1 MPVAEASVAFATIKD
16 VSITFAEITAN
27 SDSAAIDITVY
38 GARVG
43 QTPIVTL
50 RAALEAGITY
60 KQNPFVSAAN
70 TVSLYLHNHTGGD
83 VTPAAQTADVIIL

>member
-1 MPVAEASVAFATIKD
+1 MPSEASVALAAIQQ

-27 SDSAAIDITVY
+27 SDSAAITITVP
-38 GARVG
+38 GARIG

-60 KQNPFVSAAN
+60 KQPPFVSALN
-70 TVSLYLHNHTGGD
+70 TVTLYLHNHTGSD
-83 VTPAAQTADVIIL
+83 VTPAAQTADLIIL

>member
-1 MPVAEASVAFATIKD
+1 MPTDVSYAAAAAKE

-70 TVSLYLHNHTGGD
+70 TVSLYLHNHTGGN
-83 VTPAAQTADVIIL
+83 VTPAAQTADLILL

>member
-1 MPVAEASVAFATIKD
+1 MPTDVSYAAAAAKE
-16 VSITFAEITAN
+16 VSITFAEIDAN

-38 GARVG
+38 GARIG

-60 KQNPFVSAAN
+60 KQPPFVSAAN
-70 TVSLYLHNHTGGD
+70 TITLYLHNHTGSAD
-83 VTPAAQTADVIIL
+83 TPAAQTADVILL

>member
-1 MPVAEASVAFATIKD
+1 MPSEASFAFAAIQQ
-16 VSITFAEITAN
+16 VSITFAEISAN
-27 SDSAAIDITVY
+27 SDSAAITISVR

-50 RAALEAGITY
+50 RAALEAGITF
-60 KQNPFVSAAN
+60 KQPPFVSAAGV
-70 TVSLYLHNHTGGD
+70 VSLYLHNHTASP